1 MKVRALNTYS
11 DLKIEDNEL
20 GRIPEEGEEFEITE
34 ERADVLLGNNDYGV
48 AFVEVV
54 KSEDKEDKKG
64 KGKGKDKTP
73 NEADDDNKEATE
85 KEKSV
90 EDKESEEQSTAKADA
105 EAEDKKEEE

>member
-11 DLKIEDNEL
+11 ELKIEDNEL

-54 KSEDKEDKKG
+54 ESEKEDKKG

-73 NEADDDNKEATE
+73 NEADADTKEPTE
-85 KEKSV
+85 KEKPV
-90 EDKESEEQSTAKADA
+90 DDKESEEQPA
-105 EAEDKKEEE
+105 EKPEDKKEKE